1 MFLDLRCA
9 VRTLAG
15 MPVVSAVVVFSLAAG
30 IGVNTVVFSWIQAR
44 LLEPLPGVKNGAA
57 FQLIEPRTETG
68 IYPGASWAE
77 YKDLRER
84 LGSFETIIASRMAP
98 LYVGNSGEVERVFGL
113 LVSENYFPALGVR
126 PVLGRFMRPDEVA
139 TKGREPVA
147 VISYGL
153 WQSKFGGQPDVLQ
166 KTVRVNGQ
174 ELAVIGVVP
183 DEFQGTAFGLY
194 FDLFLP
200 ATLGSAVGGS
210 GRDLEDRSIRGYSL
224 MGRLEPRTSRPQAQ
238 AELDA
243 TMRQLAQSYPQS
255 NANVGGQVL
264 AFTDS
269 PRGPQRML
277 NTALGVLQGIMLL
290 ILLAVCGNVAN
301 LMLARASARRPEMA
315 IRLAL
320 GAGPWRIAAI
330 LLTEN
335 TLLALAGGAFGALV
349 AAWGTKGLMM
359 LPLSG
364 LPVRLHTTVDGLTVA
379 FAMALALVCGL
390 LCGAA
395 PALQLARID
404 PQRTFRA
411 GAKGFGR
418 SGLRNTLMGVQVGL
432 ALMVLIVA
440 GSFFRGF
447 IEAREADPGF
457 KREGVLLV
465 TYDLSGRT
473 VTGAFSK
480 NLASQIRSRLQA
492 IPGVEEVAVASSVP
506 LDIHGMPSRVFT
518 LDGRARADGSFD
530 EALTNTVTPGYFQAM
545 HIPIL
550 RGKDFTDLDDV
561 ASAPQV
567 IVNEEFVRRYIG
579 QGEPLGR
586 GLQARAAR
594 YVITA
599 VVHDSLYNAFGEPPT
614 PALFFS
620 YRDAPQPRGEIH
632 LRVRGANETA
642 IGPQVRRVLRE
653 LDPDLPVFNVRSLT
667 DHVETNLVFRRIP
680 ARMFA
685 VLGPLLLGLAAI
697 GIYAVVNYAV
707 SLRTTEIGVRMALGA
722 TATGIVRQFLAE
734 SLVVIGTGA
743 MIGWLITFVAALDML
758 APRDITPTVFAGV
771 PALLLSVAAIACWIP
786 ARRAT
791 RIEPARALRAH

>member
-1 MFLDLRCA
+1 
-9 VRTLAG
+9 

-44 LLEPLPGVKNGAA
+44 LLQPLPGVKNGAS

-68 IYPGASWAE
+68 IYPGSSWAE
-77 YKDLRER
+77 YQDLRGSLE
-84 LGSFETIIASRMAP
+84 SFESIIASRMAP

-113 LVSENYFPALGVR
+113 LVSENYFSALGVQ
-126 PVLGRFMRPDEVA
+126 PVLGRFMRPEEVA

-153 WQSKFGGQPDVLQ
+153 WQTKFAGQPDVLE
-166 KTVRVNGQ
+166 KTLRVNGQ
-174 ELAVIGVVP
+174 ELSVIGVVP

-210 GRDLEDRSIRGYSL
+210 DRDLEDRGIRGYSL
-224 MGRLEPRTSRPQAQ
+224 MGRLKPSTSRARAQ
-238 AELDA
+238 SEVD
-243 TMRQLAQSYPQS
+243 TRMRQLAQAYPTS
-255 NANVGGQVL
+255 NANVSALIL

-277 NTALGVLQGIMLL
+277 NGALAVLQAIMLL

-301 LMLARASARRPEMA
+301 LMLARASARRREMA

-335 TLLALAGGAFGALV
+335 TLLALLGGGLGAIV
-349 AAWGTKGLMM
+349 AVWGTTGLMM

-364 LPVRLHTTVDGLTVA
+364 LPVRLHTTVDALTVA

-411 GAKGFGR
+411 GAKGSGR
-418 SGLRNTLMGVQVGL
+418 SGLRNALMAVQVGL

-473 VTGAFSK
+473 STVTFSRT
-480 NLASQIRSRLQA
+480 LAARIRSRLRA
-492 IPGVEEVAVASSVP
+492 LPGVEEVAVASAVP

-518 LDGRARADGSFD
+518 LEGRSRADGNLD

-545 HIPIL
+545 NIPIL
-550 RGKDFTDLDDV
+550 QGQDFADLDDPG
-561 ASAPQV
+561 SARQV
-567 IVNEEFVRRYIG
+567 IVNQEFVRRYVG
-579 QGEPLGR
+579 GSEPLGR
-586 GLQARAAR
+586 GLQVRGGR
-594 YVITA
+594 YVIVG
-599 VVHDSLYNAFGEPPT
+599 VVRDSLYNAFGEPPA

-632 LRVRGANETA
+632 LRTSGTSETS
-642 IGPQVRRVLRE
+642 IGPEVRRVLRE
-653 LDPDLPVFNVRSLT
+653 LDPDLPVFNLRSLT
-667 DHVETNLVFRRIP
+667 DHVETNLVFRRVP

-697 GIYAVVNYAV
+697 GIYAVVNYTV

-722 TATGIVRQFLAE
+722 TARGIVRQFLGE
-734 SLVVIGTGA
+734 SLAVVGAGA

-758 APRDITPTVFAGV
+758 APRDITAAVFAGV
-771 PALLLSVAAIACWIP
+771 PALLLTFAAIACWIP

-791 RIEPARALRAH
+791 RIEPAIALRAD